1 MKTAKGRY
9 PLSKNAG
16 SARAWAP
23 KHITL
28 PDPQDPTQ
36 TVESAGAH
44 VPRPDRSLTTLRFIS
59 VLGILGLDHF
69 YLRSPKTGLLKLM
82 TLGGFGFWWFWDIAQ
97 TLFEGDR
104 VVKYGMNAPFDL
116 QQGIGQGMITDQGTR
131 YTQRSS
137 YMLWIL
143 AVMFGFLGLD
153 MLMLGQVGQF
163 VRKLIMGTLTMSCL
177 GPRVKPYSD
186 WGIGDFFWVLVGLA
200 FGGGL
205 ILSYV
210 STFNRVFN
218 EPEQMLDGGK
228 DGGIP
233 VSSIADQWM
242 NWNRTFIPPDD
253 TMNVEDFWVFHST
266 PAQVLSQKFWIEHE
280 TDPPAPPPDD
290 SDDGNSWVS
299 AGLANYGYMVRWV
312 VQKII
317 NALIGMFTD
326 GLTQAMGGDGI
337 GIPSG
342 EGAIAEVAGEAGLE
356 VGAEEVASVAAKDAA
371 EKVAE
376 REAARVAEHE
386 AARVAERTAAKK
398 AGHGMFDKL
407 TGKLTSKLP
416 KQAQGMF
423 SKAQQ
428 AYDKAQEISNKVQGV
443 TSKIQ
448 QVQSYLPQAPS
459 PPPSPPPSPTLGPQA
474 SPNQPPPLQVG
485 GAKLSTESYIMGGT
499 VFALI
504 AGGAVKAVIDY
515 VMPE

>member
-36 TVESAGAH
+36 TIESAGAH

-69 YLRSPKTGLLKLM
+69 YLRSPKTGLAKLL

-153 MLMLGQVGQF
+153 MLMLGHVGQF
-163 VRKLIMGTLTMSCL
+163 VRKLIMGSLTMACL
-177 GPRVKPYSD
+177 GPRIKPYSD
-186 WGIGDFFWVLVGLA
+186 WGFGDYFWGLIGLM

-205 ILSYV
+205 ILSYFM
-210 STFNRVFN
+210 TFNRVFN
-218 EPEQMLDGGK
+218 EPEKMLDGGK

-233 VSSIADQWM
+233 LTSQVDQLM
-242 NWNRTFIPPDD
+242 NWNKAFVPPDD
-253 TMNVEDFWVFHST
+253 DLVEQHWVFHSI
-266 PAQVLSQKFWIEHE
+266 PANILSNKFWIEHE
-280 TDPPAPPPDD
+280 TDPSAPEPP
-290 SDDGNSWVS
+290 SEGNSWWA
-299 AGLANYGYMVRWV
+299 AGMANYGYMIKWV
-312 VQKII
+312 IEKIVGFFM
-317 NALIGMFTD
+317 ALITD
-326 GLTQAMGGDGI
+326 GA
-337 GIPSG
+337 S
-342 EGAIAEVAGEAGLE
+342 AEVGGVSSAAGD
-356 VGAEEVASVAAKDAA
+356 AEEVASVG
-371 EKVAE
+371 
-376 REAARVAEHE
+376 
-386 AARVAERTAAKK
+386 KK
-398 AGHGMFDKL
+398 AGMLGKL
-407 TGKLTSKLP
+407 TGKLDKTGFGSKLKHIAGKVP
-416 KQAQGMF
+416 LPGSLRTLAKHAGIPSSLEEVEAAAMQ
-423 SKAQQ
+423 KA
-428 AYDKAQEISNKVQGV
+428 KAAAKEKL
-443 TSKIQ
+443 
-448 QVQSYLPQAPS
+448 QSALQPLS
-459 PPPSPPPSPTLGPQA
+459 PPPSPPPSPTFGPQA

-485 GAKLSTESYIMGGT
+485 GAKLSTESVVLGGT